1 MIHFM
6 IDQNG
11 IVVPVAQTGKVASW
25 VDGDSTVR
33 SVFDIPINLN
43 SYSSSTFS
51 PRTFTSQCDILSTQ
65 DLSYM

>member
-1 MIHFM
+1 M

-11 IVVPVAQTGKVASW
+11 IVVPVAQTGKVASG

-33 SVFDIPINLN
+33 SYIDIPINLN
-43 SYSSSTFS
+43 YFSSSTFS
-51 PRTFTSQCDILSTQ
+51 SSTFTSQCDILSTQ